1 MKKTYTTPVSAACGD
16 IARETLRG
24 SPNIAPESPVSKQ
37 LGGGALGYY
46 L

>member
-1 MKKTYTTPVSAACGD
+1 MKKTYTTPMSVTSGD
-16 IARETLRG
+16 IIRETLGG
-24 SPNIAPESPVSKQ
+24 SPNIAPESPVSKR